1 MIGLLSAS
9 ALLLAGLQAGIDRPR
24 NAFNSCLTQTATKA
38 AAEKVAGDAYQAYL
52 ESACSAQIGAFK
64 TATINFD
71 VKNGVGRKTAT
82 TDADAMIGD
91 WVQSNI
97 NSYKAKAAR
106 QAAESGGRAQSTPPA
121 AQAGDRAQA
130 APEG

>member
-24 NAFNSCLTQTATKA
+24 NAFNSCLSQTATKA
-38 AAEKVAGDAYQAYL
+38 AAEKLAGDAYQAYL
-52 ESACSAQIGAFK
+52 EAACGAQIGAFK

-97 NSYKAKAAR
+97 ESYKAKAAR
-106 QAAESGGRAQSTPPA
+106 RAAEEGGRAQSTPPA
-121 AQAGDRAQA
+121 GPKGGPGQA
-130 APEG
+130 APGG